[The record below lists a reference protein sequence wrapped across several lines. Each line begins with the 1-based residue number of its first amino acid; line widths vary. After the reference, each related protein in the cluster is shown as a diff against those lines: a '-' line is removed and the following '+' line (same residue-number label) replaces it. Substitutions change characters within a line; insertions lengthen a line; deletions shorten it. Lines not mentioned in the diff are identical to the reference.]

1 MKAYIIAATLGD
13 YQEALRLLRLH
24 ERAAVHLTAM
34 PGSWAREEPLY
45 YAPGNGQVQVLAG
58 TAPVAG
64 GRLAA

>member
-1 MKAYIIAATLGD
+1 
-13 YQEALRLLRLH
+13 
-24 ERAAVHLTAM
+24 VHLTAM

-45 YAPGNGQVQVLAG
+45 YAPGNGQVQFLAG